1 MSQFWAFSVAVLL
14 STAIASA
21 FSPTLRGSGTAS
33 KWMQL
38 SSGSETSRVEERV
51 QRRLRN
57 HFDSKS
63 KRLHVP

>member
-1 MSQFWAFSVAVLL
+1 MSQFWAFSVALLL

-33 KWMQL
+33 KWMQP
-38 SSGSETSRVEERV
+38 SSGSKTSRVEE
-51 QRRLRN
+51 RRLRN

-63 KRLHVP
+63 KRLNAP